1 MRRHNSRGRESCPK
15 EEIRWL
21 TTEGGGTKNAR
32 LRVRAERTERWW
44 ICQKVSK
51 FLKIEPK

>member
-21 TTEGGGTKNAR
+21 TTEGGGTEE
-32 LRVRAERTERWW
+32 RAA
-44 ICQKVSK
+44 
-51 FLKIEPK
+51 